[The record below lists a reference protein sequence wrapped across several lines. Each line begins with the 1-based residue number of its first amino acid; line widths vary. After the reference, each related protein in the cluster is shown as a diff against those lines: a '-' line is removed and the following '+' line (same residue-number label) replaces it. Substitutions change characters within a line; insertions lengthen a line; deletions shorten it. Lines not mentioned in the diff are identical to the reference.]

1 MLHQAD
7 EDVLKA
13 GFGWLPF
20 DARPAQRRLD
30 GGAVG
35 AGDVQRG
42 AEGRDLLDAG
52 HARQQPRLLGEL
64 GVTSIASL
72 LNWPNLGLL
81 KTDIAAGNR
90 AGVALWLPQLVA
102 AGKITQAEAAAVGGL
117 LAAVEATGPALATTI
132 EGWGLPVTAADLTS
146 DRYGSA
152 GN

>member
-1 MLHQAD
+1 MIGDYRALRAYVESRAD
-7 EDVLKA
+7 WA
-13 GFGWLPF
+13 GLGVESLV
-20 DARPAQRRLD
+20 AALNAATTIPAPLRES
-30 GGAVG
+30 V
-35 AGDVQRG
+35 
-42 AEGRDLLDAG
+42 
-52 HARQQPRLLGEL
+52 LLGGL